1 MYIFLLLS
9 QIVSLL
15 LLVLTTALINLS
27 HCRLPLLLLLPLL
40 PLSSEPKAVGR
51 LGHLVSLPGSPM
63 SFQMGLLGGEALLPG
78 PRAVGT
84 HLSSGL
90 QSAEGRPEAGQMAAL
105 SASRMLS
112 VLRTLHWA
120 CQEGAIREREPGK
133 LSLYNPALGVGII
146 ESLLPRFVH

>member
-15 LLVLTTALINLS
+15 LLVLTALINLS

-63 SFQMGLLGGEALLPG
+63 SFQMALLGGEALLPS

-90 QSAEGRPEAGQMAAL
+90 QSAEGRPEAG
-105 SASRMLS
+105 
-112 VLRTLHWA
+112 
-120 CQEGAIREREPGK
+120 
-133 LSLYNPALGVGII
+133 
-146 ESLLPRFVH
+146 